1 MNYQKEFFEIK
12 LISAI
17 AFFFSLLLAVFT
29 WL

>member
-1 MNYQKEFFEIK
+1 MHYKKEFLEIK

>member
-1 MNYQKEFFEIK
+1 MNYQKEFLEIK

-17 AFFFSLLLAVFT
+17 AFFFSLILAVLT

>member
-1 MNYQKEFFEIK
+1 MNYQREFSEIK

-17 AFFFSLLLAVFT
+17 AFFFSLVLAVFT